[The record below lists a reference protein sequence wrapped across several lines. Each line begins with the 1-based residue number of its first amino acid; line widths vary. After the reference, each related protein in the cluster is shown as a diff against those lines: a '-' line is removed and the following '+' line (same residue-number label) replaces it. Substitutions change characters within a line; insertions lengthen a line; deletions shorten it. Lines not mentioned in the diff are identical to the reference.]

1 MQQIRRFWGPF
12 LLGAAIIFAVI
23 GTGCAARVRYYDT
36 KYHDYHVWDP
46 SESRAYQQYW
56 YERGKQ
62 YREWTDLNEH
72 EQHEYW
78 EWRHAHP
85 YRY

>member
-1 MQQIRRFWGPF
+1 MLQIRRWFKP
-12 LLGAAIIFAVI
+12 LLLATAIILSVSV
-23 GTGCAARVRYYDT
+23 TGCTARVRYYDT
-36 KYHDYHVWDP
+36 KYHDYHRWDP
-46 SESRAYQQYW
+46 GESRAYQEYW
-56 YERGKQ
+56 AERNKP

>member
-1 MQQIRRFWGPF
+1 MQQIRRLLGPF
-12 LLGAAIIFAVI
+12 LLAVAMIFAVVA
-23 GTGCAARVRYYDT
+23 GGCAARVRYYDT

-46 SESRAYQQYW
+46 AESRAYQQYW

-72 EQHEYW
+72 EQREYW
-78 EWRHAHP
+78 EWRHAHSW
-85 YRY
+85 RY

>member
-1 MQQIRRFWGPF
+1 MHQIRRFLGPS
-12 LLGAAIIFAVI
+12 LLAAAMILLVI
-23 GTGCAARVRYYDT
+23 GAGCAARVRYYDT

-46 SESRAYQQYW
+46 GESRAYQQYW

-72 EQHEYW
+72 EQREYW

-85 YRY
+85 DRY

>member
-1 MQQIRRFWGPF
+1 MQQIRRFVNP
-12 LLGAAIIFAVI
+12 LLLAAAMIFPMV

-36 KYHDYHVWDP
+36 KYHDYHVWNP
-46 SESRAYQQYW
+46 SESRAYQEYW
-56 YERGKQ
+56 NERGKQ

-72 EQHEYW
+72 EQREYW

-85 YRY
+85 RHY

>member
-1 MQQIRRFWGPF
+1 MQRIRQWMKP
-12 LLGAAIIFAVI
+12 LLFAASLIFFMVS
-23 GTGCAARVRYYDT
+23 TGCAARVRYYDT
-36 KYHDYHVWDP
+36 KYHDYHRWDP
-46 SESRAYQQYW
+46 SESRAYQEYW
-56 YERGKQ
+56 AERNKP

>member
-1 MQQIRRFWGPF
+1 MQPIPRFVKPF
-12 LLGAAIIFAVI
+12 LFAAAMIFPMIA
-23 GTGCAARVRYYDT
+23 TGCARVRYYDT
-36 KYHDYHVWDP
+36 RYHDYHAWGPD
-46 SESRAYQQYW
+46 ESRAYQEYW
-56 YERGKQ
+56 AERGKP

-72 EQHEYW
+72 EQREYW